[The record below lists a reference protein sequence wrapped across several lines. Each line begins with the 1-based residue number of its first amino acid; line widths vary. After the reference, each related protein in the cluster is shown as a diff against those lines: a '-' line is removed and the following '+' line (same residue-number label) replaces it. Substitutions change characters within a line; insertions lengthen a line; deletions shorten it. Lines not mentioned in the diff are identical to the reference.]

1 MTISFVPHTS
11 FDNTNE
17 PIEMM
22 LGNKNNEHS
31 ISLDSVDYN
40 IHNNKKSNTYDTL
53 NHAKKKSPHTCDSL
67 QMKTPNECNTPI
79 PVKKK
84 AEVSGEI
91 NSNQDT
97 ITKENDKGT
106 DV

>member
-1 MTISFVPHTS
+1 MQ
-11 FDNTNE
+11 
-17 PIEMM
+17 
-22 LGNKNNEHS
+22 
-31 ISLDSVDYN
+31 
-40 IHNNKKSNTYDTL
+40 
-53 NHAKKKSPHTCDSL
+53 KKKSPHTCDSL
-67 QMKTPNECNTPI
+67 QMKTPNECNTPM